1 MKTNKGPSAREITQ
15 AEIAAWLLAHQ
26 DRFTAPYGVLSGIEA
41 VRWTK
46 GGKIR
51 TITFGIARSLD
62 ATLLIWSANRISV
75 SARGGASSK
84 FDSVPNRTFTSAADF
99 KVRMTDLFLKT

>member
-41 VRWTK
+41 VPK

-99 KVRMTDLFLKT
+99 KARMTDLFLKT